1 MRHDFRTEF
10 LVCLELSQDVNYVVG
25 RSPSMEG
32 AREVAR
38 KARTIFPDDKVYIT
52 KEMVLRQDIQQLSVK
67 SSKSPAKS
75 PTISHQKVA
84 ANPEPKTDKCKCG
97 KKEGQCVGSLGCQC
111 NPIAKCKKAD
121 KWELNPVDEVDSND
135 DELEDFEVE
144 ENLEFEDDEDT
155 ENDDNEEYES
165 NPEELEEEELEEELE
180 GDEDYQSNPD
190 EDDIDDDED
199 DMDEDDINEDEDED
213 EDDTFGEESEDDDE
227 DQN

>member
-10 LVCLELSQDVNYVVG
+10 LVCLDLSQDVNYVVG

-52 KEMVLRQDIQQLSVK
+52 KEMVLRQDLQQLK
-67 SSKSPAKS
+67 TASPKR
-75 PTISHQKVA
+75 PIISQKKIA

-121 KWELNPVDEVDSND
+121 KWESNPIDDSDLNSNSDE

-144 ENLEFEDDEDT
+144 EDLEFEDEDEDGG
-155 ENDDNEEYES
+155 DNEDGDETDGYES
-165 NPEELEEEELEEELE
+165 NPEEQEELEESDE
-180 GDEDYQSNPD
+180 GYQPNPD
-190 EDDIDDDED
+190 EDEEDEE
-199 DMDEDDINEDEDED
+199 DEEFEEDEDEEFEDEEFEED
-213 EDDTFGEESEDDDE
+213 EDGED
-227 DQN
+227 